1 MATQKKKTSRKP
13 AAKRDAPQR
22 DPHARREA
30 DRYEQPIASRELILK
45 VLEDLGRPA
54 YQDEIETELH
64 IRSEQDQE
72 ALRRRLRAM
81 VRDGQ
86 LVFNRRGGFC
96 LAGRIGVVAGRVQ
109 AHRDGFGFLIPD
121 EGGEDIFLSPRQMQS
136 VMHGDRISVRISGID
151 RRGRPEGSLVDVLER
166 NTETLVGRF
175 FEEGGVGFVSPDN
188 SRFQHDVLIPA
199 TDRFGAK
206 HGQIVL
212 VDLVEYPGP
221 HTQPLGRIARVLGD
235 HRAAGMEVEIAIH
248 SFGLPHEFPDAVVE
262 EAEAFGA
269 EVPEAAKA
277 GRIDLRDVDLV
288 TIDGEDARDFDDAVY
303 CEPLRDGGWRLI
315 VAIAD
320 VAHYVKPGNAL
331 DVEAEKRGTSVYF
344 PDWVIPMLP
353 EALSNG
359 LCSLNPKVDRLCM
372 ACDMRIDAAGKVTRA
387 KFYDAVM
394 RSKARLTYTK
404 VANLVEKGDVDVH
417 RELGPLVDRLHALH
431 DLYQALAKAR
441 RRRGAIDFDRPETR
455 IIFDENRK
463 IEAIKPTER
472 NVAHKIIE
480 ECMIAANVQA
490 AKFLDKNKVPTLY
503 RVHDGP
509 KEESITNLREFL
521 GPLGL
526 SLGGGENPQP
536 KDYAKLIEKIQDRP
550 DRFLIETV
558 LLRSLS
564 QAVYQPKPDGH
575 FGLSLEHY
583 AHFTS
588 PIRRY
593 PDLLVHRGLKLIAN
607 QRPKKEFGYDHRR
620 METLGTHTSM
630 TERRADEA
638 TRDAVAWLKC
648 DFMVDKVGE
657 EYDGII
663 TGVTNFGLFV
673 ELNEMQI
680 EGLIHVTS
688 LENDYYRHDPAQHRL
703 VGERGGKV
711 YRLSDAIRVRVVRVN
726 PDERKIDFEPA
737 NAAAGSDVAR
747 ADKTRGDGKKTGRG
761 PGKKKT
767 GKKKSSAKRGSPRGR
782 KR

>member
-1 MATQKKKTSRKP
+1 MTAKKKKTSRKSGATP
-13 AAKRDAPQR
+13 GAPRR

-30 DRYEQPIASRELILK
+30 GRYEQPIASRELILK

-54 YQDEIETELH
+54 YQDEIEAELH
-64 IRSEQDQE
+64 IRSEQDRE

-86 LVFNRRGGFC
+86 LVFNRRGGYC

-109 AHRDGFGFLIPD
+109 AHRDGFGFLVPD

-136 VMHGDRISVRISGID
+136 VMHGDRISVRIRGFD
-151 RRGRPEGSLVDVLER
+151 QRGRPEGSLVDVLER

-175 FEEGGVGFVSPDN
+175 FEESGVGFVTPDN
-188 SRFQHDVLIPA
+188 SRFRHDVLIPA
-199 TDRFGAK
+199 QDRNGAR

-248 SFGLPHEFPDAVVE
+248 SFGLPHEFPDPVVE
-262 EAEAFGA
+262 EAERFGEHIPA
-269 EVPEAAKA
+269 SAIA
-277 GRIDLRDVDLV
+277 GRIDLREVDLV

-303 CEPLRDGGWRLI
+303 CEPLKNGGWRLI

-320 VAHYVKPGNAL
+320 VAHYVTPGSPL

-359 LCSLNPKVDRLCM
+359 LCSLNPNVDRLCV
-372 ACDMRIDAAGKVTRA
+372 ACDMRIDAGGKVTRA
-387 KFYDAVM
+387 KFHDAVM

-404 VANLVEKGDVDVH
+404 VANLVEKGDVGVH
-417 RELGPLVDRLHALH
+417 RELGPLADRIHALH
-431 DLYQALAKAR
+431 ELYRALAKAR
-441 RRRGAIDFDRPETR
+441 HRRGAIDFDRPETK

-463 IEAIKPTER
+463 IDAIVPVER

-490 AKFLDKNKVPTLY
+490 AKFLDRNKLPTLY

-509 KEESITNLREFL
+509 KEESLEDLRNFL

-536 KDYAKLIEKIQDRP
+536 KDYAKLIEKIHGRP

-564 QAVYQPKPDGH
+564 QAVYQPKGDGH
-575 FGLSLEHY
+575 FGLALEHY

-593 PDLLVHRGLKLIAN
+593 PDLLVHRGLKLLTN
-607 QRPKKEFGYDHRR
+607 QRPKKEFGYDHHR
-620 METLGTHTSM
+620 METLGTHASM

-648 DFMVDKVGE
+648 DFMADKVGE
-657 EYDGII
+657 EYDG
-663 TGVTNFGLFV
+663 L
-673 ELNEMQI
+673 
-680 EGLIHVTS
+680 
-688 LENDYYRHDPAQHRL
+688 
-703 VGERGGKV
+703 
-711 YRLSDAIRVRVVRVN
+711 
-726 PDERKIDFEPA
+726 
-737 NAAAGSDVAR
+737 
-747 ADKTRGDGKKTGRG
+747 
-761 PGKKKT
+761 
-767 GKKKSSAKRGSPRGR
+767 
-782 KR
+782 

>member
-1 MATQKKKTSRKP
+1 MAPKKKKTSRTTN
-13 AAKRDAPQR
+13 ARRSASRR
-22 DPHARREA
+22 DPYAEREA
-30 DRYEQPIASRELILK
+30 DRYDQPIASRELILK
-45 VLEDLGRPA
+45 VLDDLGRPA
-54 YQDEIETELH
+54 DQDEIEFELR
-64 IRSEQDQE
+64 IRKEQDRE

-86 LVFNRRGGFC
+86 LVFNRRGGYC

-109 AHRDGFGFLIPD
+109 AHRDGFGFLVPD

-136 VMHGDRISVRISGID
+136 VMHGDRISVRISGVD

-175 FEEGGVGFVSPDN
+175 FEESGVGFVTPDN
-188 SRFQHDVLIPA
+188 SRFQHDVLIPER
-199 TDRFGAK
+199 DRNGAK

-212 VDLVEYPGP
+212 VDLIEYPGP

-248 SFGLPHEFPDAVVE
+248 SFGLPHEFPGAVVE
-262 EAEAFGA
+262 EAERFGA

-288 TIDGEDARDFDDAVY
+288 TIDGEDARDFDDAVF
-303 CEPLRDGGWRLI
+303 CEPLKGGGWRLI

-320 VAHYVKPGNAL
+320 VAHYVKPGSPL
-331 DVEAEKRGTSVYF
+331 DTEAEKRGTSVYF

-372 ACDMRIDAAGKVTRA
+372 ACDMRIDENGKVTRA
-387 KFYDAVM
+387 KFHDAVM

-404 VANLVEKGDVDVH
+404 VGRLLEQGDAAVH
-417 RELGPLVDRLHALH
+417 RELGPLVDRIHALH
-431 DLYQALAKAR
+431 DLYKALAKAR
-441 RRRGAIDFDRPETR
+441 RRRGAIDFDRPETK

-463 IEAIKPTER
+463 IDAIVPVER
-472 NVAHKIIE
+472 NVAHRIIE

-490 AKFLDKNKVPTLY
+490 AKFLDRNRLPTLY

-509 KEESITNLREFL
+509 KAESLEDLRSFL
-521 GPLGL
+521 GPLSL

-536 KDYAKLIEKIQDRP
+536 KDYAKLIEKIHGRP
-550 DRFLIETV
+550 DQFLIETV

-564 QAVYQPKPDGH
+564 QAVYQPKGDGH
-575 FGLSLEHY
+575 FGLALEHY

-593 PDLLVHRGLKLIAN
+593 PDLLVHRGLKVLVN
-607 QRPKKEFGYDHRR
+607 QRPKKEFGYDHHR

-648 DFMVDKVGE
+648 DFMADKVGE

-673 ELNEMQI
+673 ELKAMQI

-703 VGERGGKV
+703 IGDRGGKV

-737 NAAAGSDVAR
+737 AAGIGG
-747 ADKTRGDGKKTGRG
+747 DKVGRG
-761 PGKKKT
+761 PAR
-767 GKKKSSAKRGSPRGR
+767 KKKSSAKRGSQRGR
-782 KR
+782 KRQG

>member
-1 MATQKKKTSRKP
+1 MTNNRKKDTLK
-13 AAKRDAPQR
+13 KRDATHR
-22 DPHARREA
+22 DPHADREA
-30 DRYEQPIASRELILK
+30 SNYAEPIASRELILK

-54 YQDEIETELH
+54 YQDQIEEELH

-96 LAGRIGVVAGRVQ
+96 LAGKIGVIAGRVQ

-121 EGGEDIFLSPRQMQS
+121 EGSEDIFLSPRLMQS

-151 RRGRPEGSLVDVLER
+151 QRGRPEGSLVDILER

-175 FEEGGVGFVSPDN
+175 FEEGGMSYVSPDN
-188 SRFQHDVLIPA
+188 TRFQHEVLIPA
-199 TDRFGAK
+199 SDRNGAK

-221 HTQPLGRIARVLGD
+221 HTQPMGRIARVLGD

-248 SFGLPHEFPDAVVE
+248 SFGLPHEFPNSVTDE
-262 EAEAFGA
+262 SEGFGDK
-269 EVPEAAKA
+269 VPESAKE
-277 GRIDLRDVDLV
+277 GRIDLRELDLV

-303 CEPLRDGGWRLI
+303 CEPLKGGGWRLI

-320 VAHYVKPGNAL
+320 VAYYVRPGNAL
-331 DVEAEKRGTSVYF
+331 DKEAEKRGTSVYF
-344 PDWVIPMLP
+344 PDWVLPMLP

-359 LCSLNPKVDRLCM
+359 LCSLNPNVDRLCM
-372 ACDMRIDAAGKVTRA
+372 ACDMRIDENGKVTRA

-394 RSKARLTYTK
+394 LSKARLTYTK
-404 VANLVEKGDVDVH
+404 VANLVEKGDVEVH
-417 RELGPLVDRLHALH
+417 RELGPLTDRIHALH
-431 DLYQALAKAR
+431 DLYKAFAKAR

-455 IIFDENRK
+455 IIFDEHRK
-463 IEAIKPTER
+463 IEKIVPTER

-490 AKFLDKNKVPTLY
+490 AKFLDKNKLPTLY

-509 KEESITNLREFL
+509 KEESLEKLRGFL

-536 KDYAKLIEKIQDRP
+536 KDYAKLIEKIQDRA
-550 DRFLIETV
+550 DKFLIETV

-564 QAVYQPKPDGH
+564 QAVYQPKGDGH
-575 FGLSLEHY
+575 FGLALEHY

-593 PDLLVHRGLKLIAN
+593 PDLLVHRGLKQIVN
-607 QRPKKEFGYDHRR
+607 QRPKKEFHYDYKR
-620 METLGTHTSM
+620 METLGTHSSM

-648 DFMVDKVGE
+648 DFMADKVGE
-657 EYDGII
+657 EYDGLI

-673 ELNEMQI
+673 ELKDMQI
-680 EGLIHVTS
+680 EGLVHVTS
-688 LENDYYRHDPAQHRL
+688 LENDYYRHDPTLHRL
-703 VGERGGKV
+703 VGERSGKV
-711 YRLSDAIRVRVVRVN
+711 YRLSDEIRIRVVRVN
-726 PDERKIDFEPA
+726 PDDRKIDFEPA
-737 NAAAGSDVAR
+737 SSESGVSREAKGGKRGGAKHASDSR
-747 ADKTRGDGKKTGRG
+747 GKKKG
-761 PGKKKT
+761 PGKKKS
-767 GKKKSSAKRGSPRGR
+767 GAKKSSPRGR